1 MVAPEA
7 RGQVYRR
14 ILVVAELQDLGM
26 MQQAE
31 RTLESQAAAQVE
43 AGRGSLICDPE
54 CRAPDGLAPG
64 TAFIPAH
71 TVLFPG
77 REYTPSEIQ
86 AILTEHRID
95 ATLVLSPTS
104 AGVSETYVPPTY
116 VTNCSTW
123 RSSSSCSTT
132 PIGGGTVK
140 RPWVSFGARLYDART
155 GTTVWIATSNTN
167 GSAASG
173 SSSLILSMAQKTLR
187 NLIRDR
193 IVM

>member
-1 MVAPEA
+1 
-7 RGQVYRR
+7 R

-26 MQQAE
+26 MQSAE
-31 RTLESQAAAQVE
+31 KSLETQAAAMVT

-54 CRAPDGLAPG
+54 CRAPGGLAPS

-77 REYTPSEIQ
+77 REYTPAELQ
-86 AILTEHRID
+86 AILSEHRID

-123 RSSSSCSTT
+123 RSGTSCSST
-132 PIGGGTVK
+132 PLGGGTLK
-140 RPWVSFGARLYDART
+140 SPWVS
-155 GTTVWIATSNTN
+155 
-167 GSAASG
+167 
-173 SSSLILSMAQKTLR
+173 
-187 NLIRDR
+187 
-193 IVM
+193 